1 MAQKKKTKLKFK
13 LIGVTR
19 LAKNITI
26 REYYNHPKDTYRYFV
41 ANIRGFSGWYF
52 KSQPLTDVMKKVWV
66 IADKIDKKDEKI
78 FYSKKYTKEAVLGK
92 Q

>member
-13 LIGVTR
+13 LLGITR

-26 REYYNHPKDTYRYFV
+26 REYYNQPKDTQRYFV
-41 ANIRGFSGWYF
+41 ANVRGFGGWYF
-52 KSQPLTDVMKKVWV
+52 KSQPLEAVAKKVWA

-78 FYSKKYTKEAVLGK
+78 FYTKKYTKEAVLGK
-92 Q
+92 